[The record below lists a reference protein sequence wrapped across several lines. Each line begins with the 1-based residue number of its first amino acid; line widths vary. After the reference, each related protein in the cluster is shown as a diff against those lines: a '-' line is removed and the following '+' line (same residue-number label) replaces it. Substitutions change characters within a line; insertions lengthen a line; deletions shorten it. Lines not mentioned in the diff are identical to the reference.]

1 MDEIS
6 SLRIQLNVS
15 DQSRL
20 GHLQAYL
27 SWAAP
32 DASALRVA
40 GRPRAGEQ
48 GALDTLMI
56 AADSS
61 VLVAVVNVLP
71 QFLKSRKRAVS
82 VTLKAT
88 VKGRQR
94 EMTVTAANVEE
105 VLPVIDRFL
114 RG

>member
-1 MDEIS
+1 
-6 SLRIQLNVS
+6 
-15 DQSRL
+15 
-20 GHLQAYL
+20 
-27 SWAAP
+27 
-32 DASALRVA
+32 
-40 GRPRAGEQ
+40 
-48 GALDTLMI
+48 
-56 AADSS
+56 
-61 VLVAVVNVLP
+61 
-71 QFLKSRKRAVS
+71 VS

>member
-1 MDEIS
+1 MERTDQATVELS
-6 SLRIQLNVS
+6 VS
-15 DQSRL
+15 DYSQLESL
-20 GHLQAYL
+20 AGYL
-27 SWAAP
+27 PLAVP
-32 DASALRVA
+32 QVPVTRTA
-40 GRPRAGEQ
+40 GLTGPGEQ